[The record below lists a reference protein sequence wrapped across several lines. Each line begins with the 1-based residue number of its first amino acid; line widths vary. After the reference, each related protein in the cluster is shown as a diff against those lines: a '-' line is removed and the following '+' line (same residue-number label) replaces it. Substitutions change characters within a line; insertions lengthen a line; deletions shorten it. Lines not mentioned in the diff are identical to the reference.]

1 MDIDPT
7 SPARFELKARIE
19 SGVAAAI
26 VATSDPREAL
36 GSALRAVVGPL
47 GCIRG
52 AVWGI
57 DPSDP
62 NRRER
67 LAATGWDELE
77 VDGPLLSRELRLGGR
92 DVGVLDL
99 VAPEVCEQEVV
110 ARGSPTLVHLAQA
123 VERAMV
129 RADADADELARRT
142 AELEHVSAELE
153 TSATLL
159 EERNAVIEESYEK
172 IERANRELEVAE
184 RIQAALRRVAVAVA
198 EERDLDEV
206 ASLAARE
213 VARVAGAAG
222 AVVLKVVD
230 DLGVVAGGWTRPGL
244 PCPQD
249 GATVSLDG
257 DLPSARAVR
266 SGRLE
271 SFGDI
276 SRAEGRP
283 LWNVGVFERALAVP
297 VVSESESWGAVV
309 VAYRRGE
316 EPDEGV
322 SDRLRR
328 IADLVGLAVANADG
342 RERVLADAVSDM
354 FGGEWDANR
363 TLQAVV
369 EAARRSL
376 RADRASCYLHSDDGS
391 TIDQVFTT
399 ASDVRTQR
407 YLTSAVGKQRSELPI
422 WQGLLAS
429 TQPVLVVGDVQRD
442 PAIPAEMR
450 AALRAGAFIGIRL
463 EHASVGT
470 RDGAGLVGSLFLSFD
485 RPRNFRRRQ
494 RDIARSL
501 GSVAAMAIA
510 NARLHA
516 STIRSLAEL
525 ERRAFTD
532 HLTGLVNHRRFQE
545 QLHEGFEAAAAESG
559 PLSLAVFDI
568 DDFSDVNARFGHA
581 AGDEVLREV
590 ATRLESALGGEGVLG
605 RVGGEEFA
613 WVTGGEPDEAWGK
626 AESARAAV
634 AETPIPG
641 VRTVTVSAGF
651 ADTRHGHDA
660 DELLRLAHGALY
672 WAKSHG
678 RDAAFRYSREVV
690 EVLSSAEQAN
700 RLQRSQALQSI
711 RVLARAV
718 DAKDPSTA
726 EHSERVADLSVS
738 LAAALGWETVEA
750 ARLRDAGLVHDVG
763 KISVPD
769 AILFK
774 PGSISGKEFKRVRAH
789 AAIGAAMVDGVLAD
803 DQVSWVRGHH
813 ERWDGRGY
821 PDGLVGEAIPEGAR
835 LIALADAWDVITS
848 ARPYKR
854 ALTHE
859 EALEEIRA
867 SSGSHFWPEAV
878 EAIERIISAGAL
890 PADIARTADSRPRS

>member
-1 MDIDPT
+1 MDSD
-7 SPARFELKARIE
+7 SASSSRSELQARIE
-19 SGVAAAI
+19 NDVAAAI
-26 VATSDPREAL
+26 AANSDPREAL
-36 GSALRAVVGPL
+36 RGALRALVEAL
-47 GCIRG
+47 GGIRG

-67 LAATGWDELE
+67 LAATDWDEGEESGHLI
-77 VDGPLLSRELRLGGR
+77 SRELRLGGR
-92 DVGVLDL
+92 GVGVLDL
-99 VAPEVCEQEVV
+99 VAPQGCEEAVV
-110 ARGSPTLVHLAQA
+110 SPRSATLVQLAQA
-123 VERAMV
+123 VERAVV
-129 RADADADELARRT
+129 RGGEGSDELARRT
-142 AELEHVSAELE
+142 AELEHVSSELE

-172 IERANRELEVAE
+172 VERAHRELEVAE

-198 EERDLDEV
+198 EERDLDEIS
-206 ASLAARE
+206 SLAARE

-222 AVVLKVVD
+222 AAVLKVVGES
-230 DLGVVAGGWTRPGL
+230 GVVVGAWTRPGL
-244 PCPQD
+244 PSPQE
-249 GATVSLDG
+249 GVSIPLAG
-257 DLPSARAVR
+257 DLPSADALR
-266 SGRLE
+266 SGRPVV
-271 SFGDI
+271 FDDI
-276 SRAEGRP
+276 STAVGVP
-283 LWNVGVFERALAVP
+283 LWDVEVFERAMAVP
-297 VVSESESWGAVV
+297 VTSESQPWGAVV
-309 VAYRRGE
+309 VASRRGE
-316 EPDEGV
+316 ELAEGV
-322 SDRLRR
+322 ADRLQR

-342 RERVLADAVSDM
+342 SERVLADAVSDM
-354 FGGEWDANR
+354 FGGEWDAHR
-363 TLQAVV
+363 TLQAVI

-376 RADRASCYLHSDDGS
+376 RADRASCYLHSDDGT

-399 ASDVRTQR
+399 ASDARTRR
-407 YLTSAVGKQRSELPI
+407 YLESAVGKQRAELPI

-429 TQPVLVVGDVQRD
+429 PQPVLVVTDVERD

-485 RPRNFRRRQ
+485 RPRTFRRRQ

-516 STIRSLAEL
+516 STLRSLAEA
-525 ERRAFTD
+525 ERQAYTD

-545 QLHEGFEAAAAESG
+545 GLYAGFERATAEGG
-559 PLSLAVFDI
+559 PLSLTVFDI
-568 DDFSDVNARFGHA
+568 DDFTEVNARFGHA

-590 ATRLESALGGEGVLG
+590 ATRLGDALGDDGLLG

-613 WVTGGEPDEAWGK
+613 WLTREDPEQAWRK
-626 AESARAAV
+626 VARAREAV
-634 AETPIPG
+634 AATPIPSA
-641 VRTVTVSAGF
+641 RTITISAGF
-651 ADTRHGHDA
+651 ADMRHGHDA

-678 RDAAFRYSREVV
+678 RDAAFRYSPEVV
-690 EVLSSAEQAN
+690 EVLSPDEQAH

-726 EHSERVADLSVS
+726 EHSERVADLS
-738 LAAALGWETVEA
+738 AALASVLGWDTIEVSRVRE
-750 ARLRDAGLVHDVG
+750 AGLVHDVG

-774 PGSISGKEFKRVRAH
+774 PGSITDEEFQRVQTH
-789 AAIGAAMVDGVLAD
+789 SAIGAQMVDGVLAD
-803 DQVSWVRGHH
+803 DQVSWIRGHH
-813 ERWDGRGY
+813 ERWDGGGY
-821 PDGLVGEAIPEGAR
+821 PDGLAGMDIPVGAR

-848 ARPYKR
+848 ERPYKP
-854 ALTHE
+854 ALSHE
-859 EALEEIRA
+859 DALDEIRA
-867 SSGSHFWPEAV
+867 SSGTHFWPEAV
-878 EAIERIISAGAL
+878 EAIERIVAAGAL
-890 PADIARTADSRPRS
+890 PADIARSTPPPQG